1 MDCMKVIVSG
11 ANGAVGQSIL
21 RSGRVPAHEHV
32 SFIALVR
39 SERSADELKPLLR
52 SSDAVARVS
61 YADLAALRKA
71 FAEAEA
77 VIHLSGIL
85 FESATSTYE
94 QAHIE
99 TTRALVETA
108 RQTGIKKF
116 VLISATGADERS
128 ANGYWRTKG
137 QAESIV
143 RSSGLPFTILR
154 VPLLLGAGT
163 EGAASLRRNAHAP
176 GKVKL
181 VGGGHNFQQPL
192 FVDDLARASIT
203 ACRADVARDRTLEF
217 VGPSSLR
224 DRELVERA
232 AKHLGRRAQIA
243 SIPKGLLRVGLR
255 LRKMTGKRHG
265 FSADALEVV
274 TANTQLDPAEAATA
288 LGIELTGI
296 DEMIKSS
303 LEPDKQND

>member
-1 MDCMKVIVSG
+1 MDFMKVIVTG
-11 ANGAVGQSIL
+11 ANGAVGQNIVRL
-21 RSGRVPAHEHV
+21 GRMPGEERV

-39 SERSADELKPLLR
+39 SERASEELKPLLR
-52 SSDAVARVS
+52 SSDALVRVS
-61 YADLAALRKA
+61 YTDVAALGSA
-71 FAEAEA
+71 FADAEA

-85 FESATSTYE
+85 FESASSTYE

-99 TTRALVETA
+99 TTRALVDAAKGTSV
-108 RQTGIKKF
+108 RKF

-128 ANGYWRTKG
+128 ANRYWRTKG
-137 QAESIV
+137 QAEAIV

-163 EGAASLRRNAHAP
+163 EGAAALRRNAHTQ

-181 VGGGHNFQQPL
+181 VGGGRNLQQPL
-192 FVDDLARASIT
+192 FVG
-203 ACRADVARDRTLEF
+203 DVARAALIACQLDVAKNRTLEL
-217 VGPSSLR
+217 VGPLCLR
-224 DRELVERA
+224 DHELVERA
-232 AKHLGRRAQIA
+232 ARQIGLQVEIA
-243 SIPKGLLRVGLR
+243 SIPKGLLKFGLR
-255 LRKMTGKRHG
+255 LRKMTGQRHG

-274 TANTQLDPAEAATA
+274 TADTQLDPAEAAAA

-303 LEPDKQND
+303 LEAGLTP